1 MSATKLF
8 AQTLGIIDV
17 GGVLNFETFFTLSPP
32 INGVENATV
41 YTPVGILTEAE
52 ALAIIQQS
60 VADKA
65 NIETSNVE
73 SFTVDDVRGGH

>member
-17 GGVLNFETFFTLSPP
+17 AGVLNFETFFKLSPP
-32 INGVENATV
+32 VAGVENATV